1 MTLRARRWLAIG
13 VVVFA
18 VAATATWLWM
28 SSGGAAPAPA
38 PTVAVKR
45 GDVTSSV
52 AASGTVQPVATREL
66 AFSMPGTLTIVTVKP
81 GDTVAI
87 GQTLA
92 AIDPSAAQEALTQ
105 ARSTL
110 ANAQQALAEAQA
122 AAASPAPTRS
132 GSPAQQPSKDAL
144 YPAEV
149 AVTKATQAV
158 TKAQRAL
165 AGTTLRAPIAGKV
178 LSVAGKAGDG
188 AGMTTFIKLG
198 VVEKMMVKAEFAE
211 ADAVTLAVG
220 QKALVQLGSRPGTDF
235 PATIAQVAAVGTVT
249 DRLVRYAV
257 LLAFDEPPADLL
269 IGQSATADVVINRAA
284 GVLCLPQSAVLGT
297 RVRLPDG
304 TMKTVQTGLHGD
316 GYVEITSGL
325 AEGEL
330 VRLNA
335 R

>member
-1 MTLRARRWLAIG
+1 MTLRARHWLAIG
-13 VVVFA
+13 VVLSA
-18 VAATATWLWM
+18 VAVTAAVVWKA
-28 SSGGAAPAPA
+28 GGHRNPAPP
-38 PTVAVKR
+38 PTVAVRR

-66 AFSMPGTLTIVTVKP
+66 AFSMAGTLTSVTVKP

-92 AIDPSAAQEALTQ
+92 AIDASAAQEALAQ

-110 ANAQQALAEAQA
+110 AGAEQALAEARA
-122 AAASPAPTRS
+122 AAASPAPARS
-132 GSPAQQPSKDAL
+132 GAPAQQPSKDAL
-144 YPAEV
+144 YSGEV
-149 AVTKATQAV
+149 AVTKANQAV
-158 TKAQRAL
+158 AKAQRML
-165 AGTTLRAPIAGKV
+165 SGTTLRAPIAGKV
-178 LSVAGKAGDG
+178 LSVAGKAGDA
-188 AGMTTFIKLG
+188 AGLTTFIRLG

-220 QKALVQLGSRPGTDF
+220 QKAVVQLASRAGVDF

-269 IGQSATADVVINRAA
+269 IGQSATAQVVINRAA
-284 GVLCLPQSAVLGT
+284 GVLYLPQSAVLGT
-297 RVRLPDG
+297 RVRLVG
-304 TMKTVQTGLHGD
+304 GAMRTVQTGLHGD
-316 GYVEITSGL
+316 GYVEISSGL
-325 AEGEL
+325 TEGDL

>member
-1 MTLRARRWLAIG
+1 MTLRARQWLALG
-13 VVVFA
+13 VVLFA
-18 VAATATWLWM
+18 VAVTAVWVWKAR
-28 SSGGAAPAPA
+28 GHGEPAPP

-66 AFSMPGTLTIVTVKP
+66 AFSMAGTVTSVAVLP

-92 AIDPSAAQEALTQ
+92 AIDPSAARETVTQAQSTLTAARQALT
-105 ARSTL
+105 
-110 ANAQQALAEAQA
+110 EAQA

-132 GSPAQQPSKDAL
+132 GAPAQQPSKDAL
-144 YPAEV
+144 YSAEV
-149 AVTKATQAV
+149 AVTKANQALS
-158 TKAQRAL
+158 KAQRVL

-178 LSVAGKAGDG
+178 LSVAGKAGDT
-188 AGMTTFIKLG
+188 AGPATFIKLG
-198 VVEKMMVKAEFAE
+198 VVEKMMVQAEFAE

-220 QKALVQLGSRPGTDF
+220 QKALVQLGSRVGADF

-257 LLAFDEPPADLL
+257 LLAFDEPPTDLL
-269 IGQSATADVVINRAA
+269 IGQSATAQVVINRSA
-284 GVLCLPQSAVLGT
+284 GVLYLPQSAVLGA
-297 RVRLPDG
+297 RVRLVDG
-304 TMKTVQTGLHGD
+304 AMKTVQTGLHGD